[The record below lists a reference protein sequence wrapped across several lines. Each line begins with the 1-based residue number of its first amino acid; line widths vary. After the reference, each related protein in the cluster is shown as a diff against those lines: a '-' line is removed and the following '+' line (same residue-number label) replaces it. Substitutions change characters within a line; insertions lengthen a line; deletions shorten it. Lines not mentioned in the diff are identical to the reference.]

1 MADFSSDDKAF
12 RPATHHIASLSDE
25 FLNTLITEMDN
36 DDIVGISLGGSH
48 ARGEATTYSDVDLA
62 CFVPDSSKQR
72 PKRFLYRDGHL
83 VSIGTKSIAGVRDD
97 LLHPERVIWLAS
109 SFATPRTRR
118 ILLDKDG
125 FVHQL
130 MQDIENF
137 NWEPLQ
143 AKADGYASFGLMLSI
158 ERAQKILSLL
168 AQADTLGLA
177 YAIAKLFSNLTEIV
191 AVQRG
196 VMIKTDSTYYQQVEQ
211 AVGLDSAWT
220 LFHRSITIGGSEP
233 LAIEAQAIAC
243 LHLYRETVHLLRP
256 ILRPA
261 HRAVIEESLVVIDRP
276 GPIH

>member
-1 MADFSSDDKAF
+1 MADFSSSDKAF
-12 RPATHHIASLSDE
+12 KPVAHHVASLSNE
-25 FLNTLITEMDN
+25 FLNTLIDELDN
-36 DDIVGISLGGSH
+36 DDIAGISLGGSH
-48 ARGEATTYSDVDLA
+48 ARGIATKYSDVDLA
-62 CFVPDSSKQR
+62 CFVLDSTKLR

-83 VSIGTKSIAGVRDD
+83 VSIGTKSIADIRDD
-97 LLHPERVIWLAS
+97 LLHPERAIWIAS

-125 FVHQL
+125 SVHQL

-158 ERAQKILSLL
+158 ERAQKILSAL
-168 AQADTLGLA
+168 AQGDMLGLA
-177 YAIAKLFSNLTEIV
+177 YAIAKLFSILTEIV

-211 AVGLDSAWT
+211 TVGLDSAWT
-220 LFHRSITIGGSEP
+220 LYHRSIAIGDSEP
-233 LAIEAQAIAC
+233 LSTEAQGIAC
-243 LHLYRETVHLLRP
+243 LRLYRETAHLLRP

-261 HRAVIEESLVVIDRP
+261 HRTVIEESLVVIDSS
-276 GPIH
+276 GLIH